1 MKIAK
6 MQPYYFLLVCWVL
19 FYRGVN
25 LTLSG
30 KWRIAE
36 KAASEV
42 ICLPIYPELDLQ
54 EISIII
60 EIIQK

>member
-1 MKIAK
+1 MKIAI

-30 KWRIAE
+30 KWKIAV
-36 KAASEV
+36 KLRDKLFV
-42 ICLPIYPELDLQ
+42 FKYFD
-54 EISIII
+54 
-60 EIIQK
+60 